1 MKQEKQMAELYLSFV
16 IPMQMGISFF
26 LCHPEE
32 DSKPTNESNL
42 FRKILDTSSAA
53 LGKIVSLKSIED
65 SAILFLETIFF
76 FVLRR
81 SLCLARRSAQDDKR
95 KTSTLSHPAPA
106 GVERT

>member
-1 MKQEKQMAELYLSFV
+1 LKQEKQMAELYLSFV

-53 LGKIVSLKSIED
+53 LGKIFSLKSIED
-65 SAILFLETIFF
+65 SDILFLETIFF

-81 SLCLARRSAQDDKR
+81 SLC
-95 KTSTLSHPAPA
+95 
-106 GVERT
+106 